1 MVYLIL
7 FLMLTLM
14 CAVGLIAVCVSAVR
28 LAVHGASPSSLLRLK
43 RWAACSAA
51 AVILNAGLIVL
62 SQWTASTPAITDE
75 QGNRPAGSIAELVRV
90 DLGGRREWITIRG
103 WDKEKPVLLFL
114 AGGPGGTQLAA
125 ARHELAALEKDFV
138 VIGWDQPGSGKSSGA
153 VKINDLSVET
163 YIADGHALTGYLKE
177 RFGKEKIFL
186 IGESWGSAL
195 GVFLADRY
203 PEDYYAL
210 IGTAQMVDFV
220 QTDRMDYRAV
230 MEMARD
236 TGDSALV
243 KRLTENGE
251 PPYDGKGV
259 ALKTAVFLNYLS
271 AKMARDPRIHNAGY
285 DTPRD
290 IGSPEYGLL
299 DKINFFRGLIET
311 FDQVY
316 PQLYSIDLRRDFAKL
331 EIPIWFFLGRH
342 DLNAPASLAEDYE
355 RVLQAPSKGIV
366 WFEHSGHSP
375 WINERDKFSEEVL
388 KCFTAGLDY

>member
-1 MVYLIL
+1 M
-7 FLMLTLM
+7 
-14 CAVGLIAVCVSAVR
+14 
-28 LAVHGASPSSLLRLK
+28 
-43 RWAACSAA
+43 
-51 AVILNAGLIVL
+51 
-62 SQWTASTPAITDE
+62 
-75 QGNRPAGSIAELVRV
+75 
-90 DLGGRREWITIRG
+90 
-103 WDKEKPVLLFL
+103 
-114 AGGPGGTQLAA
+114 
-125 ARHELAALEKDFV
+125 
-138 VIGWDQPGSGKSSGA
+138 
-153 VKINDLSVET
+153 KINDLSVET

-220 QTDRMDYRAV
+220 ETDRMDYRAV
-230 MEMARD
+230 MDMARD
-236 TGDSALV
+236 TGDSALA

-299 DKINFFRGLIET
+299 DKINFFRGLVKT

-316 PQLYSIDLRRDFAKL
+316 PQLYGIDLRRDYAKL
-331 EIPIWFFLGRH
+331 EIPVWFFLGRH

-375 WINERDKFSEEVL
+375 WINERDKFTEEVL
-388 KCFTAGLDY
+388 RCFTAALDY

>member
-7 FLMLTLM
+7 FLVLTLM
-14 CAVGLIAVCVSAVR
+14 CAVGLIAVCVTAVR

-43 RWAACSAA
+43 HWAACATA
-51 AVILNAGLIVL
+51 AVMLNAGLIAL

-90 DLGGRREWITIRG
+90 DLNGRREWITIRG

-125 ARHELAALEKDFV
+125 VRHELAELEKHFV

-153 VKINDLSVET
+153 VRIKDISVET

-220 QTDRMDYRAV
+220 QTDRMDYHNV
-230 MEMARD
+230 MEMAMS
-236 TGDSALV
+236 TGDNALV
-243 KRLTENGE
+243 GRLTRNGE
-251 PPYDGKGV
+251 PPYNGKGV

-271 AKMARDPRIHNAGY
+271 AKMANDPRIHNPGY
-285 DTPRD
+285 STFRD

-316 PQLYSIDLRRDFAKL
+316 PQLFSIDLRWDFAKL

-355 RVLQAPSKGIV
+355 RVLQSPSKGIV

-375 WINERDKFSEEVL
+375 WINERDKFTEEVL
-388 KCFTAGLDY
+388 RCFTAGLDY